1 MKTQYYIL
9 CIFMLSFFKKLL
21 KVFLSGGSWVTT
33 NMPIVAEVVGQLSCV
48 PGTEQGIDHYIAGEV
63 WHPPEVGDYRVR
75 DQ

>member
-1 MKTQYYIL
+1 M
-9 CIFMLSFFKKLL
+9 
-21 KVFLSGGSWVTT
+21 TT